1 MWLSLELVVLVACY
15 SGAAVLVVL
24 ARRRPGR
31 RQPPPRAVVVAR
43 VEASPRPAP
52 GAFVVAGVEAS
63 SQPAPNMA
71 AFSGPVWI
79 VDGDSVEVNRARIRL
94 FGMDAPELSQR
105 GGYKARAHLIR
116 IAGGKTVRV
125 VPMATD
131 RYGRIVARVWLGETD
146 LSARMVRDGFAV
158 AMRRWH
164 ADYVEA
170 ESQAR
175 RDRAGLWADD
185 PVQGISDPAAH
196 RRQNP
201 RRDAAT
207 RRGG

>member
-1 MWLSLELVVLVACY
+1 MWISLELAVLLACY
-15 SGAAVLVVL
+15 AGASGAVVL
-24 ARRRPGR
+24 ARRGPGR
-31 RQPPPRAVVVAR
+31 RAPAPRPVVMAR
-43 VEASPRPAP
+43 VEARPIPPVPAP
-52 GAFVVAGVEAS
+52 PAM
-63 SQPAPNMA
+63 PAPNMA
-71 AFSGPVWI
+71 TFAGPVWI

-185 PVQGISDPAAH
+185 PVQGISVPAAH
-196 RRQNP
+196 RRRNP